1 MGTAGHMK
9 HTFDIPSVKNGNDL
23 IHYFDKIKE
32 HLGIN
37 PASVKFDGSNVS
49 FKLVTKENGQKEFRV
64 DRGTS
69 KIMDVRGM
77 TTEDASK
84 RWDDDHGMPL
94 AIKTVLEIFNNALP
108 LIKEELTTL
117 GMWDDPTKFFN
128 AEFVNKKTNVLEY
141 KNNFIAIHGINQF
154 YEKKAQPHRI
164 KSGES
169 MNRPGLPR
177 IDKSISLELEYDT
190 NAFSSLLEKA
200 RKYSENFEIYGD
212 VPTTLIKEITF
223 KDALDT
229 DFTVCFKDNLTE
241 THTLREWL
249 TSATNPM
256 KATIKDNSNKK
267 LFAISKAVYLKVLNQ
282 EPLMEVFNSA
292 EDIKLAIN
300 GALFNHA
307 TRVLGNEIKK
317 SLTSD
322 VGDVMFHEGIVLR
335 NLENYPVKVT
345 GEFIID
351 GLNSVFKENN
361 KKTKTALIPG
371 GFKPP
376 HRGHLA
382 LVTHYLDEVGPDGK
396 VIIFMGSGGKNP
408 RTINGNPITYEDALN
423 IWEIYLKNEG
433 LSQSKNL
440 EFRKIEGSP
449 LGKVID
455 YVTEANP
462 NLETIYLGAGEK
474 DGDRWKF
481 MLDNPKYNPNGVD
494 VYVEAAPNYT
504 DLEGNP
510 MSSTNFRKAIE
521 SGDKKLVKSYIPQ
534 SSHKD
539 YEKIVSF
546 ENSRL
551 EETQAPLGIFL
562 RLIEE
567 VIEERAE
574 SEKQRRWACAQ
585 AGKSRKKF
593 KGKPSLTAS
602 EAEKMCKDP
611 LKEEEEELEE
621 ISAMGAGAVEGSA
634 GKIDN
639 EEESLIRE
647 VEDYLFSALGVDS

>member
-9 HTFDIPSVKNGNDL
+9 HPFDIPSVKNGNDL

-64 DRGTS
+64 DRGSS

-267 LFAISKAVYLKVLNQ
+267 LFAISKAV
-282 EPLMEVFNSA
+282 
-292 EDIKLAIN
+292 
-300 GALFNHA
+300 
-307 TRVLGNEIKK
+307 
-317 SLTSD
+317 
-322 VGDVMFHEGIVLR
+322 
-335 NLENYPVKVT
+335 
-345 GEFIID
+345 
-351 GLNSVFKENN
+351 
-361 KKTKTALIPG
+361 
-371 GFKPP
+371 
-376 HRGHLA
+376 
-382 LVTHYLDEVGPDGK
+382 
-396 VIIFMGSGGKNP
+396 
-408 RTINGNPITYEDALN
+408 
-423 IWEIYLKNEG
+423 
-433 LSQSKNL
+433 
-440 EFRKIEGSP
+440 
-449 LGKVID
+449 
-455 YVTEANP
+455 
-462 NLETIYLGAGEK
+462 
-474 DGDRWKF
+474 
-481 MLDNPKYNPNGVD
+481 
-494 VYVEAAPNYT
+494 
-504 DLEGNP
+504 
-510 MSSTNFRKAIE
+510 
-521 SGDKKLVKSYIPQ
+521 
-534 SSHKD
+534 
-539 YEKIVSF
+539 
-546 ENSRL
+546 
-551 EETQAPLGIFL
+551 
-562 RLIEE
+562 
-567 VIEERAE
+567 
-574 SEKQRRWACAQ
+574 
-585 AGKSRKKF
+585 
-593 KGKPSLTAS
+593 
-602 EAEKMCKDP
+602 
-611 LKEEEEELEE
+611 
-621 ISAMGAGAVEGSA
+621 
-634 GKIDN
+634 
-639 EEESLIRE
+639 
-647 VEDYLFSALGVDS
+647 